1 MVKNTTARTRRAAA
15 LAAAASIALI
25 SQGVVPAQAEE
36 GGPTCRWV
44 CTDAE
49 GNPIDDSNCNAPDV
63 PHIKPGPGGCQPGG
77 DAGEGNGEQPGKGTD
92 GDSQQPEVPGDNN
105 GQQPVP
111 QPETPGDNNGQQPGD
126 GNGEQPGKGTP
137 GDNNGGAPGKDT
149 DGDGKQPAPQPETP
163 GDNNG
168 QQPAPQP
175 ETPGDNNGK
184 TPGRDTDGNGK
195 QPEKPGDGSSIEHV
209 GSGTGGTG
217 STADGG
223 LKTNL
228 DAVLGSTRPGGSSLA
243 DNPRCAAALAGVGL
257 PLAALVPL
265 GLGSKVQLPGVNNLS
280 AQLNAQA
287 RNLNNDIQRGIGVH
301 DPRLSQQASQLDN
314 QLKTL
319 GADLGPVAAG
329 AGTVALSAAALG
341 AIAYACSPQAA
352 QGSSAEGSSLNLK
365 KDGNVTGWGKVDGS
379 ARAVNSSVS

>member
-137 GDNNGGAPGKDT
+137 GDNNG
-149 DGDGKQPAPQPETP
+149 
-163 GDNNG
+163 

-184 TPGRDTDGNGK
+184 TPGKDTDGNGK
-195 QPEKPGDGSSIEHV
+195 QPEKPGDGSSIDNEGTKPGAGSTIDNEGKKPGDGSSIEHV